1 MPRLLAIFSIH
12 LLYSKRHF
20 LQQWEKIK
28 MYDPLWDDHPKVKKI
43 REESKQQG
51 KIEGLRIA
59 VLSVVEVRF
68 PDLTELAQQEVS
80 KINTPDILKYLM
92 DQLLAAPDETIAR
105 FVLHPSAA

>member
-1 MPRLLAIFSIH
+1 
-12 LLYSKRHF
+12 
-20 LQQWEKIK
+20 

-51 KIEGLRIA
+51 KIEGLRTA